1 MDPESAGM
9 AGIIGAAL
17 VAALRIIERTVDQK
31 KSNGSSSKLD
41 VRISLAEQKLEE
53 LKESVD
59 ELKEKTVEGL
69 KLMYEFRESYRI
81 DKARSDAMDQVRR
94 DGGNGHVRD

>member
-1 MDPESAGM
+1 MDPESAGI

-31 KSNGSSSKLD
+31 KGNGPSSKLE
-41 VRISLAEQKLEE
+41 VRISLAEQKMAE

-59 ELKEKTVEGL
+59 ELKDKTVEGL
-69 KLMYEFRESYRI
+69 KLMYEFREAYRI
-81 DKARSDAMDQVRR
+81 DKAKTEAKDEIRR
-94 DGGNGHVRD
+94 EGGANVGH